1 MTSAAPG
8 TAHSKGT
15 EAPAA
20 DVILTVSGLQKSFGG
35 VHAVRDCSFKAAAGT
50 ITGLIGPN
58 GAGKT
63 TAFNLITGV
72 LRPTAGHVTFRGTDL
87 SGLPAHRVSAA
98 GIGRTFQVTRVFED
112 MTVLDNVVIHASKGA
127 MRAFLSPRVTHAE
140 RQRALSLLD
149 FLGLTR
155 LAYEPAGSLSYGQ
168 RKLLELAGVLMAEP
182 TMIMLDEPAGG
193 VNPRLLDEII
203 EHIREL
209 NKSGVTF
216 LIVEHNM
223 DLVMSLCDSVVVMA
237 DGQVMR
243 QGSPREIQADDEVL
257 SAYLGEAVGGAQ

>member
-1 MTSAAPG
+1 MT
-8 TAHSKGT
+8 
-15 EAPAA
+15 PAA
-20 DVILTVSGLQKSFGG
+20 RMTAQAGATPSTGTGVCLDVSGLRKSFGG
-35 VHAVRDCSFKAAAGT
+35 VHAVRDCTFQAAEGA

-72 LRPTAGHVTFRGTDL
+72 LKPTAGHVTFRGIDV
-87 SGLPAHRVSAA
+87 SGLPAHRMSAA

-112 MTVLDNVVIHASKGA
+112 MSVLENVVIHASKGA
-127 MRAFLSPRVTHAE
+127 MRAFLSPRVTKAE
-140 RQRALSLLD
+140 RERARSLLD

-155 LAYEPAGSLSYGQ
+155 LTHDPAGSLSYGQ

-182 TMIMLDEPAGG
+182 KMIMLDEPAGG
-193 VNPRLLDEII
+193 VNPRLLDEIV
-203 EHIREL
+203 ERIREL

-237 DGQVMR
+237 DGRVLR
-243 QGSPREIQADDEVL
+243 QGHPRDIQADEEVL
-257 SAYLGEAVGGAQ
+257 SAYLGGSVGGAR

>member
-1 MTSAAPG
+1 MTHAAKATAQSGATESAA
-8 TAHSKGT
+8 K
-15 EAPAA
+15 
-20 DVILTVSGLQKSFGG
+20 DVILTVSGLKKSFGG
-35 VHAVRDCSFKAAAGT
+35 VHAVRDCTFETAEGT

-72 LRPTAGHVTFRGTDL
+72 LRPTAGRVTFRGVDL

-112 MTVLDNVVIHASKGA
+112 MMVLENVVIHASKGA

-140 RQRALSLLD
+140 RERALALLD

-155 LAYEPAGSLSYGQ
+155 VRYEPAGSLSYGQ

-182 TMIMLDEPAGG
+182 KMIMLDEPAGG
-193 VNPRLLDEII
+193 VNPRLLDEIVDR
-203 EHIREL
+203 IREL

-237 DGQVMR
+237 DGQVLR
-243 QGSPREIQADDEVL
+243 QGSPRDIQADDEVL
-257 SAYLGEAVGGAQ
+257 SAYLGESVGGEQ

>member
-1 MTSAAPG
+1 MTQAVDATAPSSSALPDPQG
-8 TAHSKGT
+8 
-15 EAPAA
+15 
-20 DVILTVSGLQKSFGG
+20 VCLTVSGLKKSFGG
-35 VHAVRDCSFKAAAGT
+35 VQAVRDCTFQTVDGS

-72 LRPTAGHVTFRGTDL
+72 MKPTAGHVTFRGLDL
-87 SGLPAHRVSAA
+87 TGLPAHRVAAA

-112 MTVLDNVVIHASKGA
+112 MTILENVVIHVSKGA
-127 MRAFLSPRVTHAE
+127 FGAFLSPRVTKAE
-140 RQRALSLLD
+140 RERARSLLD

-155 LAYEPAGSLSYGQ
+155 LRNELAGSLSYGQ

-182 TMIMLDEPAGG
+182 KMIMLDEPAGG

-203 EHIREL
+203 DRIREL
-209 NKSGVTF
+209 NRSGVTF

-237 DGQVMR
+237 DGQVLR
-243 QGSPREIQADDEVL
+243 QGTPQQIQADDEVL
-257 SAYLGEAVGGAQ
+257 SAYLGGSAGGTQ

>member
-1 MTSAAPG
+1 MTPAVHT
-8 TAHSKGT
+8 TAHAGVASAT
-15 EAPAA
+15 EQGAA
-20 DVILTVSGLQKSFGG
+20 LTVDGLRKSFGG
-35 VHAVRDCSFKAAAGT
+35 VHAVRDCTFQVADGA

-72 LRPTAGHVTFRGTDL
+72 LKPTAGHVSFRGVDV
-87 SGLPAHRVSAA
+87 SGVPAHKMSAA

-112 MTVLDNVVIHASKGA
+112 MSVLENVVIHASKGA
-127 MRAFLSPRVTHAE
+127 VRAFVSPRVTKAE
-140 RQRALSLLD
+140 HERARSLLD

-155 LAYEPAGSLSYGQ
+155 LTYDPAGSLSYGQ

-182 TMIMLDEPAGG
+182 KMIMLDEPAGG
-193 VNPRLLDEII
+193 VNPRLLDEIVDR
-203 EHIREL
+203 IRDL

-223 DLVMSLCDSVVVMA
+223 DLVMGLCDSVVVMA
-237 DGQVMR
+237 DGTVLR
-243 QGSPREIQADDEVL
+243 QGHPREIQADEDVL
-257 SAYLGEAVGGAQ
+257 SAYLGGSVGGAK